1 MLTVRRQPCII
12 SLTSFHKRLLIDNTN
27 FLSFTAAEMKNLRIE
42 WWAQRTTSNMHEVQC
57 TPWQRVLVY
66 SAKSTRQIWFLLHDL
81 LPCKIKRKKK
91 RIDFFSKQIWI
102 FGSGFILP
110 NAVVRVTKCK
120 RANRTLCSVCTF
132 KITFFYCFVWF
143 LAKTH
148 GTHPLCVVY
157 DQRHPCLLQSCF
169 SFCPTTT
176 MMVEW
181 LITVLRFYNIREC
194 LAHSA
199 LARTIYTQEK
209 RQIIISHWQE
219 DGRNG

>member
-132 KITFFYCFVWF
+132 KITFFLLLRLVLSKNSWHTSFV
-143 LAKTH
+143 
-148 GTHPLCVVY
+148 CCI
-157 DQRHPCLLQSCF
+157 R
-169 SFCPTTT
+169 PTTPMLT
-176 MMVEW
+176 TE
-181 LITVLRFYNIREC
+181 LLFFLSNDND
-194 LAHSA
+194 
-199 LARTIYTQEK
+199 
-209 RQIIISHWQE
+209 
-219 DGRNG
+219 DGRMVNYRIKIL